1 MARLHTILCM
11 SSSQILFLMGQLD
24 GRKFFYGKNWIC
36 NLNFSILRRIYSSE
50 LRRVADYKGR
60 AGLCWVSD
68 ATLFV
73 VGNSSGWAPIKKTG
87 LPPTK
92 RKRNLIQ
99 QLTRDAN
106 LFFSS
111 SRQTLI
117 RQISFRREDGQE
129 ATIGPLL
136 HGRRSGDAQ
145 PKVKSTRPRLIRRHK
160 FPRGIRHFSALN
172 EPSIPATA
180 QNDGIVFLLLDRQH
194 DGRGAGARERI

>member
-24 GRKFFYGKNWIC
+24 GREFFYGKNWIC
-36 NLNFSILRRIYSSE
+36 NLNFSIWRRIYSSE

-106 LFFSS
+106 WLFSS
-111 SRQTLI
+111 SRQTSI

-129 ATIGPLL
+129 ATIGPLCIF
-136 HGRRSGDAQ
+136 RPA
-145 PKVKSTRPRLIRRHK
+145 KSQINTSWHE
-160 FPRGIRHFSALN
+160 FPAGIRHFY
-172 EPSIPATA
+172 PSIPATA
-180 QNDGIVFLLLDRQH
+180 QNDVLR
-194 DGRGAGARERI
+194 